1 MLLLIWYQYATI
13 KQRTNIQI
21 HRMLL
26 LIPSILVILFRFTL
40 NSNTSYVAINR
51 QRKRHFSASAQI
63 QIHRMLLLI
72 KQGGAKSY
80 LKRRIQ
86 IHRMLLLI
94 VLFHW
99 ININARR
106 IQIHRMLLLI
116 QQNGTIVVFFKRIQI
131 HRMLLLIM
139 I

>member
-1 MLLLIWYQYATI
+1 
-13 KQRTNIQI
+13 
-21 HRMLL
+21 MLL

-116 QQNGTIVVFFKRIQI
+116 KVTLPTVLKPKGNSNTSYVAINRLAEVGKISAEIKFKYIVCCY
-131 HRMLLLIM
+131 
-139 I
+139 